1 MRDRPL
7 GVVIVRSDC
16 QKPRSKDEIGI
27 ISRRVIDDLQS
38 LSEQVADI
46 EDCYHNRI
54 AQSCSLFLESM
65 CTIQA
70 GNTEINLDMD
80 SRSQAPSPLPTIQ
93 KEINFQNLISSIS
106 AVFEE

>member
-46 EDCYHNRI
+46 ESSFHHKI
-54 AQSCSLFLESM
+54 TQACSLFLES
-65 CTIQA
+65 IRA
-70 GNTEINLDMD
+70 IHVDNAEIMLDMD
-80 SRSQAPSPLPTIQ
+80 SRSEAPPPISPVQ
-93 KEINFQNLISSIS
+93 KEINVQNLISSIG
-106 AVFEE
+106 AVFED